1 MAGRVRDR
9 SGQKGKA
16 LFHPI
21 RLALTGE
28 SEGLELDI
36 AVPALERGAGLSGG
50 GIRSIPSAAA
60 RAQAFR
66 EALNR

>member
-1 MAGRVRDR
+1 MQQET
-9 SGQKGKA
+9 GQKGKS

-28 SEGLELDI
+28 AEGLELDV
-36 AVPALERGAGLSGG
+36 AVPAIEKGAVLGPS

-60 RAQAFR
+60 RAAQFAA
-66 EALNR
+66 ALKGLPG